1 MTVMMMTKKQN
12 KTLCVF
18 CSSSNE
24 VSDFIKTEAALFAK
38 LVAEKGYNLIYGGTA
53 QGLMR
58 IVADSFKAA
67 DGYLIGVIPT
77 YMTDTNLLKSRFA
90 SGAASLENLGD
101 QGKLYQGL
109 DETITVDDLG
119 PRKQIMLEK
128 SDVIV
133 CLPGGIGT
141 YDEFFTALT
150 LKQVGSHDKPIYL
163 LNSDDYF
170 DALIGLINQGI
181 KEKTIKESNYNLF
194 KIFDTPE
201 ELVANL

>member
-1 MTVMMMTKKQN
+1 MVMMMTKKQN

-18 CSSSNE
+18 CSSSSD

-38 LVAEKGYNLIYGGTA
+38 LVAEKGYNLLYGGTA

-67 DGYLIGVIPT
+67 EGYLIGVIPT
-77 YMTDTNLLKSRFA
+77 YMTDTNLLKSRFT

-101 QGKLYQGL
+101 QGKLYMGL

-119 PRKQIMLEK
+119 PRKQIMIDK

-150 LKQVGSHDKPIYL
+150 LKQVGSHNKPIYL